1 MNNTCSENVG
11 LVTQMLV
18 FSGDKSNKMEN
29 VGNYTN
35 CRNTV
40 ILSHRDSYVSLKMTY
55 ILWTVTMF
63 TYKRWCPQI

>member
-35 CRNTV
+35 CRNTFV
-40 ILSHRDSYVSLKMTY
+40 LAHRDSYC
-55 ILWTVTMF
+55 F
-63 TYKRWCPQI
+63 TETDIHSVDRQYVYV